1 MHSIRPI
8 KGPAA
13 FTDEAARI
21 MEESARARGLSTNSG
36 IQVAMNPR
44 EIDLSKLRPSLG
56 KDYADPIKLE
66 AHGPFDWNK
75 YTPILVELIGAQLI
89 IQDGMTR
96 VENARRAGITS
107 LPAYVFVKR

>member
-1 MHSIRPI
+1 MQTRVV
-8 KGPAA
+8 
-13 FTDEAARI
+13 E
-21 MEESARARGLSTNSG
+21 LS
-36 IQVAMNPR
+36 Q
-44 EIDLSKLRPSLG
+44 LSPSPTR
-56 KDYADPIKLE
+56 DFADPAKL
-66 AHGPFDWNK
+66 ARHGRFDWNK